1 VVLVIFHA
9 IGEQLANPPANGK
22 HEPMPPNPAANK
34 RKGNFSKSR
43 FVFNRKSTKC
53 FLKSGEAFEIY

>member
-1 VVLVIFHA
+1 VANDLAAIAIFPA

-34 RKGNFSKSR
+34 RKGILAH
-43 FVFNRKSTKC
+43 FVSLYCNKINI
-53 FLKSGEAFEIY
+53 LKLV